1 MLLIKTSSTI
11 KRLLQNIRR
20 FHASKIFREYDGPG
34 KTTVDIININKT
46 PELSDTKQRNSIK
59 SCLPIGFTLSD
70 ASLLLGPIAVLNGT
84 FFSWNV
90 GSTND
95 INEETLSLFTVL
107 YPVLDV
113 LVLGLE
119 TKCEYSRIREI
130 REILRKYNIK
140 SEISEVQQACGIYNF
155 LANDGRYVAAGLIP
169 PISERFNTH
178 RRLSIENAE
187 AKKLT
192 DQ

>member
-1 MLLIKTSSTI
+1 M
-11 KRLLQNIRR
+11 
-20 FHASKIFREYDGPG
+20 
-34 KTTVDIININKT
+34 
-46 PELSDTKQRNSIK
+46 
-59 SCLPIGFTLSD
+59 
-70 ASLLLGPIAVLNGT
+70 GPIAILNGT

-90 GSTND
+90 GSAND

-119 TKCEYSRIREI
+119 TKCEYSRICEI
-130 REILRKYNIK
+130 REILHKYNIK

-155 LANDGRYVAAGLIP
+155 LVNDGRYVAAGLIP
-169 PISERFNTH
+169 PVSERFNIY

-187 AKKLT
+187 TKKLT

>member
-1 MLLIKTSSTI
+1 MLLIKTSFTV
-11 KRLLQNIRR
+11 KRLLQNTRR
-20 FHASKIFREYDGPG
+20 FHASRILREYDGPG
-34 KTTVDIININKT
+34 KTTVDIINVNKI
-46 PELSDTKQRNSIK
+46 PELSDTKPSTSIK
-59 SCLPIGFTLSD
+59 ACLPIGFTLSD

-90 GSTND
+90 GSAND

-107 YPVLDV
+107 YPVLDI

-130 REILRKYNIK
+130 KEILRKHNIK

-169 PISERFNTH
+169 PVSEKTY
-178 RRLSIENAE
+178 RRLSIEDSE
-187 AKKLT
+187 ANKLI
-192 DQ
+192 D